1 MNILTQRIRGIKLFA
16 TALVIFI
23 VMAGIAMSWLAF
35 PYLIQGKQVLRETG
49 MTVKQEKRIQVTGI
63 TQYLSQRV
71 NLPINVEVDAL
82 FAIPE
87 YFQHSDKAGL
97 VSEYRPDINFV
108 FFVAESTHDFD
119 LPNKIPKA
127 VLVVDGKRYSP
138 ISAEGPDEAEHHR
151 TNIFLF
157 PKKDAS
163 GNAVVTPSTKE
174 IRLELFHSW
183 GQSNIYA
190 AEPEKEWKLAYTW
203 QYPVNIPDELQSET
217 AFTPLLVMSLSA
229 GLLSAVLTPCLL
241 QLLVIYL
248 VTMTGV
254 TAENLSQFKQLD
266 KKAKIRLIQVA
277 LAFTGGFVLL
287 FTSAGAFVGYSG
299 KEAQIIFSESS
310 RMISIVAGILVITL
324 GIWMGIRTRA
334 PMVCNIPGADY
345 IAKLDKNGIWSSAL
359 VAIAFSLGCISC
371 FGGAI
376 IATLFIYVGSLGS
389 PLTGALVMF
398 LFSIGITVPFLLAA
412 VFLSKSLPL
421 LEGLTKYSQK
431 IGFVSMLFIIS
442 FGLILITDNF
452 HVISDLIYPW
462 LGLN

>member
-1 MNILTQRIRGIKLFA
+1 
-16 TALVIFI
+16 
-23 VMAGIAMSWLAF
+23 MSWLAF
-35 PYLIQGKQVLRETG
+35 PYLIQGKQVLRDTG
-49 MTVKQEKRIQVTGI
+49 ITVKQEKRIKTTGI
-63 TQYLSQRV
+63 TQYLTQRV

-87 YFQHSDKAGL
+87 YFQYSDKAGL
-97 VSEYRPDINFV
+97 VSEYRPDNNFV
-108 FFVAESTHDFD
+108 FFVVETTHDFD
-119 LPNKIPKA
+119 LPNKIPEA
-127 VLVVDGKRYSP
+127 ELVVDGKRYSP
-138 ISAEGPDEAEHHR
+138 IRAEGPEEVEHHR

-157 PKKDAS
+157 PKKDTL
-163 GNAVVTPSTKE
+163 GNPVISPSTKE
-174 IRLELFHSW
+174 VRLELFHRW
-183 GQSNIYA
+183 GEYNLYA
-190 AEPEKEWKLAYTW
+190 AEPDKRWKLAYVW
-203 QYPVNIPDELQSET
+203 QYPVQIPDELQTKT
-217 AFTPLLVMSLSA
+217 AFTPLLVLSLSA

-266 KKAKIRLIQVA
+266 KTSKIRLIQVA
-277 LAFTGGFVLL
+277 LAFTGGFIIL

-299 KEAQIIFSESS
+299 KEAQILFSESS
-310 RMISIVAGILVITL
+310 RMISIIAGVLVIAL
-324 GIWMGIRTRA
+324 GIWMGIRTHA
-334 PMVCNIPGADY
+334 PMVCNIPGANY
-345 IAKLDKNGIWSSAL
+345 VAKLDKRGIWSSAL

-412 VFLSKSLPL
+412 IFLSKSLPL
-421 LEGLTKYSQK
+421 LEGLAKYSSK
-431 IGFVSMLFIIS
+431 IGFVSMILIIS
-442 FGLILITDNF
+442 FGLVLITDNF